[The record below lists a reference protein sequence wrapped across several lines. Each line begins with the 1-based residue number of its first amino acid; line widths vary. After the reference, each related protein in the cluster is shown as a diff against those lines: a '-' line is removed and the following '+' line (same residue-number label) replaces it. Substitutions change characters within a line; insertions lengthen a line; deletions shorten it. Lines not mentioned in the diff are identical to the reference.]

1 MEKLSERIKKA
12 EKQLDERG
20 ERRGRVEGGVEG
32 LAPVVEARLGRAL
45 KPAERAT
52 LRTKV
57 GTLGPARVAR
67 LVVHRDP
74 DALGA
79 WLAGH

>member
-12 EKQLDERG
+12 EKQLREQGRV
-20 ERRGRVEGGVEG
+20 EGRVEGGAEG

-45 KPAERAT
+45 KPAERAR
-52 LRTKV
+52 LRAKV

-67 LVVHRDP
+67 LVVRREP

-79 WLAGH
+79 WLAGQ